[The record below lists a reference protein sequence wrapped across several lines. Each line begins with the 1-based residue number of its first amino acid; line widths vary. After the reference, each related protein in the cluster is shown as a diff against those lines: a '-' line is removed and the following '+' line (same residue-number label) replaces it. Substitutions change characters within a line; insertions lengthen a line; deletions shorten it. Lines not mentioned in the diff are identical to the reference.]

1 MFIFS
6 EHMPSISETTFTEGP
21 EMKKARFSDPFAALR
36 DQPGGPDQQEVDI
49 NELSCTA
56 ELNNY
61 KTLVH
66 VQSVGKNNPLHFWK
80 QQQADFPILAET
92 ARRVL
97 CITASSAQ
105 SERDFSSVGHTVTD
119 VRSLLSPF
127 KVEAIQMV
135 REGLREHLLDPID

>member
-92 ARRVL
+92 ARRS
-97 CITASSAQ
+97 T
-105 SERDFSSVGHTVTD
+105 VGTRLHTVTD
-119 VRSLLSPF
+119 RIDLQHDTFDFVQC
-127 KVEAIQMV
+127 AISMF
-135 REGLREHLLDPID
+135 